1 MDLIA
6 SSPVPVGESV
16 LVVVVE
22 VVLEVDCVGLV
33 EVEGVLE
40 GDCVGLVEVEVL
52 IEWKLEVDVQ
62 EDVVSG
68 CADVSDVAGESVVG
82 ISITPRNATPFCL
95 QINCEAQARVR
106 QGSAR
111 DGP

>member
-82 ISITPRNATPFCL
+82 RSITPRNATPF
-95 QINCEAQARVR
+95 
-106 QGSAR
+106 S
-111 DGP
+111 